1 MLVTERS
8 TYSFLDIL
16 GDVGGLYD
24 ALRILGGLLVMPFA
38 SKALSNELVK
48 KILSFAMG
56 LIERAQDALQS

>member
-24 ALRILGGLLVMPFA
+24 ALRILGGLLVVPFA

-56 LIERAQDALQS
+56 PIERAQDALQS